1 MDKLTR
7 EHRSWNMS
15 RIQGRNTGPEIAM
28 RSMLHRNGFRFRL
41 QEKGLPG
48 KPDIVLPKFR
58 TAIFVHGCFWHR
70 HENCKYC
77 YTPKSRNEFWNGKFQ
92 RTVERDAEQ
101 MKAVSETG
109 WLPVVVWECEIKDKP
124 VQTLKKVQNILQKR
138 LLKIQGGVS

>member
-15 RIQGRNTGPEIAM
+15 RIQGKNTGPEIAM

-77 YTPKSRNEFWNGKFQ
+77 YTPKSRNEFWDSKFQ
-92 RTVERDAEQ
+92 RTVQRDAEQ
-101 MKAVSETG
+101 MKALSATG
-109 WLPVVVWECEIKDKP
+109 WLPMVVWECEIKDNP
-124 VQTLKKVQNILQKR
+124 VQTLKKVENVLKKR
-138 LLKIQGGVS
+138 LLKIQGGAK